1 VSDEVCGVSPL
12 EAKKLVDSGY
22 SYIDVRTETEFRLGH
37 PRGALN
43 VPFQRVVGSSAES
56 ADFLPVMQRAFAREH
71 GLVIACATGVRSRGA
86 TAALRR
92 AGFVNVVEMC
102 AGFDGRR
109 GPFGNLIEAG
119 WRASGLPVTTGDD
132 DGSFVRMLAGT

>member
-1 VSDEVCGVSPL
+1 MSPL

-43 VPFQRVVGSSAES
+43 VPIQRVMGSPANP
-56 ADFLPVMQRAFAREH
+56 DFVPVMQRAFAIDQ
-71 GLVIACATGVRSRGA
+71 GLVVACATGVRSR
-86 TAALRR
+86 TASEALRR
-92 AGFVNVVEMC
+92 AGFVNVVEMR

-109 GPFGNLIEAG
+109 GPFGNLLEAG
-119 WRASGLPVTTGDD
+119 WRASGLPVAAGDD
-132 DGSFVRMLAGT
+132 DGSFVRMLAHT